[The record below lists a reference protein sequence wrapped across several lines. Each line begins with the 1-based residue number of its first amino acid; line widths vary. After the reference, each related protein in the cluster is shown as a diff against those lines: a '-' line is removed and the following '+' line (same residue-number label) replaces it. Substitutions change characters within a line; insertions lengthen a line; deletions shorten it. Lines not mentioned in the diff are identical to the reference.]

1 MRFLAITREQKEQFV
16 AEYTENFK
24 KAQAVYLADYRGLS
38 VEQMSELRG
47 NLRENGGSSV
57 LTVAKNTLL
66 KLALEQ
72 ADRPALDEL
81 LEGPTAVLF
90 AYDDPVAPVKVLRN
104 YADENEELVLKG
116 GLLGVDVLDSDDLA
130 RLADLPSREE
140 ILATLVGAIQAPARQ
155 LVSLLQAPQRDLI
168 LTLQARA
175 EQGEE

>member
-1 MRFLAITREQKEQFV
+1 MRFLAITREKKEQLV

-38 VEQMSELRG
+38 VDQMGELRG
-47 NLRENGGSSV
+47 NLRDNGGDSV

-66 KLALEQ
+66 KIALEQ
-72 ADRPALDEL
+72 ADRPALDDL

-90 AYDDPVAPVKVLRN
+90 VYDDPVAPAKVLTD
-104 YADENEELVLKG
+104 YADENDELALKG
-116 GLLGVDVLDSDDLA
+116 GFLGTDVLDSDDLE

-155 LVSLLQAPQRDLI
+155 LVSLLQAPQRDVI